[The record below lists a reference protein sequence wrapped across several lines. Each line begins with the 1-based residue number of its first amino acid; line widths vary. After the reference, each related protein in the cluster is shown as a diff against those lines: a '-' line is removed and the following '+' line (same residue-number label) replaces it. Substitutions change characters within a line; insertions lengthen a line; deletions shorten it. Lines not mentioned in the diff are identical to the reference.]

1 MIISVLADYES
12 ESYHVLYQKIVIRFK
27 DDQVLDLSRHL
38 GNNWKKRDEARIMDI
53 EDSHLVIVC
62 NNWQNNV
69 DVRHDLGEALKR
81 KKEIFIEFDGKLIS
95 FNTSN
100 ARI

>member
-1 MIISVLADYES
+1 MIISVIADYDS
-12 ESYHVLYQKIVIRFK
+12 EGYQALYQKIVMQFTE
-27 DDQVLDLSRHL
+27 DQVLDLSRHQ
-38 GNNWKKRDEARIMDI
+38 GNNWKKKDEARIRDI

-81 KKEIFIEFDGKLIS
+81 KKDIFIEFDGKLIS